1 MSIEKT
7 VNVSGGAFVDPPQVH
22 ADPVSEPGEAFVLAT
37 ENPGVHVIGRGI
49 DGRVDEERA
58 APEAAHKI
66 LALRTIFLPEHR
78 IAIGVVLMPLG
89 EWSVGIVQDGG
100 AQVVVVPVV
109 SASTKTVPSPAS
121 ARSRLAADV
130 SRRRGPLEGDQPR
143 QISPGVDMKIW
154 TMYSVS
160 IDM

>member
-22 ADPVSEPGEAFVLAT
+22 VDPVSEPGEAFVLAT

-109 SASTKTVPSPAS
+109 SQLRQKRCHLLLPLGRVWPLTFRGGVVLSKVISRARFLQAST
-121 ARSRLAADV
+121 
-130 SRRRGPLEGDQPR
+130 
-143 QISPGVDMKIW
+143 
-154 TMYSVS
+154 
-160 IDM
+160 